1 MSHCR
6 GTFARSLKPN
16 GSVSARSAS
25 PPTLLTGEA
34 PAQLPDAVTKSK
46 LRPTWET
53 VGTRAFGPS
62 LAFNCKNARNI
73 GVDVNQPR
81 PHFYIACYRKSLRL
95 TAGDSSRVCDAVLS
109 SLRCLIADFRACG
122 GAEMRIVFDILI
134 AWAALS
140 FVLGTLLAWAFFY
153 PERRAT
159 AIQDAHDDWLAKH
172 PRVSALLMP
181 RWLQWEESASD
192 DLLDNQV
199 SGLDLRQTK
208 LTS

>member
-1 MSHCR
+1 
-6 GTFARSLKPN
+6 
-16 GSVSARSAS
+16 
-25 PPTLLTGEA
+25 
-34 PAQLPDAVTKSK
+34 
-46 LRPTWET
+46 
-53 VGTRAFGPS
+53 
-62 LAFNCKNARNI
+62 
-73 GVDVNQPR
+73 
-81 PHFYIACYRKSLRL
+81 
-95 TAGDSSRVCDAVLS
+95 
-109 SLRCLIADFRACG
+109 
-122 GAEMRIVFDILI
+122 MRIVFDILI

-140 FVLGTLLAWAFFY
+140 FVLGSLLAWAFFY
-153 PERRAT
+153 PERRAA